1 MGSTS
6 VSAIT
11 AADGL
16 ELVAAV
22 DQGDELSLLTEAGAQ
37 VALDFT
43 QPAIALENIRWCVE
57 HGIHVVVGTS
67 GFDDARIGKVR
78 EMTDA
83 QPGVG
88 VLIVPNFSIG
98 AVLAMA
104 FSAKA
109 APFFESVEIIELH
122 HPNKIDAPSGTATRT
137 AEMIAQT
144 RARAGSPTLPDA
156 TTMDPL
162 GARGAMVAGIP
173 IHAVR
178 ARGFVASQEVL
189 LGGDGEILTVS
200 HDSSTRESFMPGV
213 MASLG
218 AVANRPGVT
227 VGLETVLGLY

>member
-1 MGSTS
+1 MTRVGVLGARGRMGSTS

-144 RARAGSPTLPDA
+144 RARCTAH
-156 TTMDPL
+156 
-162 GARGAMVAGIP
+162 R
-173 IHAVR
+173 R
-178 ARGFVASQEVL
+178 
-189 LGGDGEILTVS
+189 
-200 HDSSTRESFMPGV
+200 
-213 MASLG
+213 
-218 AVANRPGVT
+218 
-227 VGLETVLGLY
+227 